1 MILKL
6 SPKRQR
12 LLALVLLLGAV
23 ALAVLFVV
31 LPLLEASRQHGERM
45 GLLRRQAQAMEAMID
60 ARERFEAAVAAL
72 EANTALQSL
81 TVSADGPA
89 IAGAQVQGQLTQILS
104 AAGAMVT
111 SAQVLPE
118 EPAGPLTR
126 IRMQMAAETD
136 MGGLVKIL
144 HGVAT
149 ARPLLTV
156 ERLSVRDPDGLSAP
170 PAGTANRLQVELVV
184 LAHMRVP

>member
-1 MILKL
+1 MILRL

-12 LLALVLLLGAV
+12 LLALGLLGMA
-23 ALAVLFVV
+23 VV
-31 LPLLEASRQHGERM
+31 LVWLFLLQPLLEASLQHGERV
-45 GLLRRQAQAMEAMID
+45 GLLRRQAQAMEAMIE
-60 ARERFEAAVAAL
+60 ARGRFEAAVTTL
-72 EANTALQSL
+72 EANPALQTL
-81 TVSADGPA
+81 AIAADGPA
-89 IAGAQVQGQLTQILS
+89 IAGAQLQGQLTQILS

-111 SAQVLPE
+111 SAQLLPE

-170 PAGTANRLQVELVV
+170 PAATPNRLQVELVV
-184 LAHMRVP
+184 TAHMRVP